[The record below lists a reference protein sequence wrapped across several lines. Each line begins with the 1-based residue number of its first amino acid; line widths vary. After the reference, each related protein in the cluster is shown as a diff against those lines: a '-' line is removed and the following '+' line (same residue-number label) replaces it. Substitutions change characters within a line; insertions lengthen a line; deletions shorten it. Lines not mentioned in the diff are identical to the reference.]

1 MPINGIV
8 KFDATVK
15 GSIVN
20 YECNEGCIL
29 SGVVQRVCN
38 DNGQWSG
45 NAPQCKS
52 KLITQL
58 KWLNELYCKINNII
72 IPASYIRTFFPILIK
87 LPLLLHSEQ
96 LWSLFEFS
104 LKKTVTVFI
113 VT

>member
-1 MPINGIV
+1 LLVAALSVDCGAPKMPTNGIV

-29 SGVVQRVCN
+29 SGVTQRICK

-52 KLITQL
+52 KLVDYAI
-58 KWLNELYCKINNII
+58 
-72 IPASYIRTFFPILIK
+72 
-87 LPLLLHSEQ
+87 
-96 LWSLFEFS
+96 
-104 LKKTVTVFI
+104 
-113 VT
+113 